1 MRTRDPQDI
10 ASDIDDAVARLPT
23 GTRVCLGSNP
33 NPGTVIGRPFI
44 CDAGTVSVLV
54 RWDNGHPD
62 RNTHYMTTRDLVVI

>member
-10 ASDIDDAVARLPT
+10 ASDIDDAVARLPI
-23 GTRVCLGSNP
+23 GSRVCLARNP
-33 NPGTVIGRPFI
+33 NPGTVIWRPFI
-44 CDAGTVSVLV
+44 CDAGTVTVLV